1 MRLHP
6 PPSPSPS
13 ALALT
18 LLPALT
24 PLPALAFSA
33 AAIVLTSGC
42 FDALAKVSESFV
54 FIYLGMALLAFP
66 IFDHHTLW
74 LLTLVALGACLLA
87 RLHVFPLLWLAMRLQ
102 RCGGAAARRP
112 AAQAQLGP
120 KHALCIWFSGLRGG
134 VAFALA
140 AASYEAR
147 DFPARC
153 GGRPALAAVAGDAQG
168 EGVLFSHCPPELND
182 SLAIVQVTL
191 LLTVFTIF
199 VLGAAARDVALL
211 CGALPQPSAAE
222 EGGGADAGQVD
233 ECAELTLDEPTGEAS
248 DAELEPR
255 RGAVRALP
263 ASSRWSTLN
272 ARLVLLLTGQRAP
285 LRARAPR
292 PLNTMHIDADNL

>member
-1 MRLHP
+1 M
-6 PPSPSPS
+6 
-13 ALALT
+13 
-18 LLPALT
+18 
-24 PLPALAFSA
+24 
-33 AAIVLTSGC
+33 LTSGC

-74 LLTLVALGACLLA
+74 LLTLVALVACLLA
-87 RLHVFPLLWLAMRLQ
+87 RLHVFPLLWLAVRLQ
-102 RCGGAAARRP
+102 RCGGAAAREAARRP
-112 AAQAQLGP
+112 AAQAPLGP

-191 LLTVFTIF
+191 LLAVFTIF

-211 CGALPQPSAAE
+211 CGALPQPSAGE
-222 EGGGADAGQVD
+222 QGGGADAGQVD

-255 RGAVRALP
+255 RGAARALP
-263 ASSRWSTLN
+263 ASSRWNALN
-272 ARLVLLLTGQRAP
+272 ARLVLLLTRQRAP

-292 PLNTMHIDADNL
+292 PLNTMDSDADNL